1 MFLQLDHL
9 GMILTRV
16 TVTAGE
22 AAGGAGA
29 LLEED
34 VEESVPISVIRGVI
48 GLLIEIEVAIIPQ
61 LLVVELVWMGLLHLF
76 QDHTVDHARM
86 ILGVIIM
93 VEEGEVL
100 FEDEAVVVEDVVEG
114 RGVIIVWCTTEI
126 EILVMEEVV
135 TFDRS
140 PIGNELKVEVIL
152 GQLDRTIIAIGRV
165 ILRHQGRQVS
175 VWDLHRRLWNA
186 KNWIIAM

>member
-1 MFLQLDHL
+1 MFLQIDHL

-22 AAGGAGA
+22 AAEGAGA

-34 VEESVPISVIRGVI
+34 VEGSVALSVIRGVI
-48 GLLIEIEVAIIPQ
+48 GLLNEEVAIIPQ
-61 LLVVELVWMGLLHLF
+61 LLLVELVWMGILHLF
-76 QDHTVDHARM
+76 QDRTVDHAQM

-93 VEEGEVL
+93 VEEDEVV
-100 FEDEAVVVEDVVEG
+100 FEDEAVVVEDVVAG

-126 EILVMEEVV
+126 EILVMEEEVA
-135 TFDRS
+135 TFGRS
-140 PIGNELKVEVIL
+140 PIGNEPKVELIL
-152 GQLDRTIIAIGRV
+152 GQLDRAIIAIDRV